1 MLALIAAAVH
11 HHRTVVLALVFVLGA
26 GMLTYIGIPKESE
39 PDVPIPYIYTVMT
52 HDGISPEDAERL
64 LVRPMEQK
72 LRSIEGVKEITSK
85 ANQGSASVTL
95 EFEAGFD
102 PDQALLDVRE
112 QVDEARNDLPQETD
126 EPSVHEINTALFPVI
141 LVTLSGVLPERQLV
155 AVARSLRDALQSLPG
170 VLEVEMAGLREER
183 IEILVDPLL
192 LDTYGIEQQDL
203 FNLVSRNN
211 QLVAAG
217 TLRTADGQFPVK
229 VPGLIESPED
239 LFALPIVNVGE
250 RQVQLQDVA
259 TIRRTFADADS
270 VARSDGHSAITL
282 EVKKRIGENVIET
295 VGQVRA
301 VVAAAQQQWPDGID
315 VSFSQD
321 SSEDIR
327 MMLGDL
333 QNNVLTAVLLV
344 VIVVVG
350 ILGVRSASLVAV
362 SIPGAFLIGIVVIA
376 MMGLTINM
384 MVLFSLIMAVGM
396 LVDGAIVVVE
406 LADRKMCE
414 GLPRREAYRIAAQR
428 MAWPITASTATT
440 LAAFLPLLFWP
451 GIMGEFMKYLPITL
465 IAVLAASL
473 LMALIF
479 VPTLGG
485 LIGRPG
491 AVSPKVQSQLA
502 AAATG
507 DLSELTG
514 FTARYVRLLRR
525 LVVRPGH
532 TLAGAIGVV
541 VLIFIGYGAFG
552 PGVEF
557 FPEVEPENAQVQ
569 IRARGDLSL
578 AQQDAIVREVE
589 SQVLDQPGIKHVT
602 TRTGGGRSR
611 DEPAD
616 VIGRINIEFE
626 DWDQR
631 RPAREILADI
641 RTAAA
646 QIPGIVVEVRQ
657 EENGPTS
664 GKPVSLELQVLR
676 DEPLAASTARLQAAA
691 DEIRARMQTIGG
703 FVDIDDTL
711 PLSGIEWQ
719 LSVDRAVATRFGA
732 DVLSVGNA
740 VQLVTGGV
748 KLGTYRPE
756 DADDELDIRIRY
768 LPGYRHLDQLDGLTV
783 ETAQGGV
790 PLSHFVERKAAP
802 RVGSISRTDL
812 KRTATVRADVEDGLL
827 VDAQVQALRDS
838 FAAQPLQIQ
847 GVALLFRGEDE
858 DQRESQNFLIKAFVA
873 ALFVMLVILVT
884 QFNSFYQS
892 ALILSAVLFSTAA
905 VLAGLMLMGE
915 PFGIVMSGV
924 GVISLAGI
932 VVNNNIVLI
941 DTYNVLRRAGLEPMD
956 AVLRTGAQRLRPV
969 LMTTAT
975 TILGLLPMVL
985 QLNIDLF
992 SRDISYGAP
1001 SSQWWVQLAAA
1012 VAGGLAFA
1020 TPITLLLT
1028 PTLLAW
1034 RDRRRAARRSP
1045 PAAQGEPQA
1054 SGA

>member
-112 QVDEARNDLPQETD
+112 QVDEARNDLPQETN

-384 MVLFSLIMAVGM
+384 MVLFSLIMT
-396 LVDGAIVVVE
+396 
-406 LADRKMCE
+406 C
-414 GLPRREAYRIAAQR
+414 
-428 MAWPITASTATT
+428 
-440 LAAFLPLLFWP
+440 LL
-451 GIMGEFMKYLPITL
+451 Y
-465 IAVLAASL
+465 
-473 LMALIF
+473 
-479 VPTLGG
+479 
-485 LIGRPG
+485 
-491 AVSPKVQSQLA
+491 
-502 AAATG
+502 
-507 DLSELTG
+507 
-514 FTARYVRLLRR
+514 
-525 LVVRPGH
+525 
-532 TLAGAIGVV
+532 
-541 VLIFIGYGAFG
+541 
-552 PGVEF
+552 
-557 FPEVEPENAQVQ
+557 
-569 IRARGDLSL
+569 
-578 AQQDAIVREVE
+578 
-589 SQVLDQPGIKHVT
+589 
-602 TRTGGGRSR
+602 
-611 DEPAD
+611 
-616 VIGRINIEFE
+616 
-626 DWDQR
+626 
-631 RPAREILADI
+631 
-641 RTAAA
+641 
-646 QIPGIVVEVRQ
+646 
-657 EENGPTS
+657 TS
-664 GKPVSLELQVLR
+664 
-676 DEPLAASTARLQAAA
+676 DAA
-691 DEIRARMQTIGG
+691 DE
-703 FVDIDDTL
+703 
-711 PLSGIEWQ
+711 
-719 LSVDRAVATRFGA
+719 
-732 DVLSVGNA
+732 
-740 VQLVTGGV
+740 
-748 KLGTYRPE
+748 
-756 DADDELDIRIRY
+756 
-768 LPGYRHLDQLDGLTV
+768 
-783 ETAQGGV
+783 
-790 PLSHFVERKAAP
+790 
-802 RVGSISRTDL
+802 
-812 KRTATVRADVEDGLL
+812 
-827 VDAQVQALRDS
+827 
-838 FAAQPLQIQ
+838 
-847 GVALLFRGEDE
+847 
-858 DQRESQNFLIKAFVA
+858 
-873 ALFVMLVILVT
+873 
-884 QFNSFYQS
+884 
-892 ALILSAVLFSTAA
+892 
-905 VLAGLMLMGE
+905 
-915 PFGIVMSGV
+915 
-924 GVISLAGI
+924 
-932 VVNNNIVLI
+932 
-941 DTYNVLRRAGLEPMD
+941 
-956 AVLRTGAQRLRPV
+956 
-969 LMTTAT
+969 
-975 TILGLLPMVL
+975 
-985 QLNIDLF
+985 
-992 SRDISYGAP
+992 
-1001 SSQWWVQLAAA
+1001 
-1012 VAGGLAFA
+1012 
-1020 TPITLLLT
+1020 
-1028 PTLLAW
+1028 
-1034 RDRRRAARRSP
+1034 
-1045 PAAQGEPQA
+1045 
-1054 SGA
+1054 